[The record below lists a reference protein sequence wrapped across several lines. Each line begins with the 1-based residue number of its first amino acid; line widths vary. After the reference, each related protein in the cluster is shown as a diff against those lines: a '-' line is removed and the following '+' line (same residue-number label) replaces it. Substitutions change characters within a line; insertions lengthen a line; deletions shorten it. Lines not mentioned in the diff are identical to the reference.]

1 MASIL
6 DPKFVYRTSAET
18 AKPGYLKRRFDA
30 IRKEQAAQKKLDH
43 AAELERIIKVR
54 PMERK
59 ARG

>member
-30 IRKEQAAQKKLDH
+30 IRKEQAAQKKLDQ
-43 AAELERIIKVR
+43 AAELERIMKVR
-54 PMERK
+54 PMQ
-59 ARG
+59 ARGK